1 MSPKTFYTGTL
12 IAIAGGIGAIS
23 LFGWV
28 GGLGFTLAIA
38 LIGMRLFGVIGLL
51 PVLVTGLLSL
61 FSYYGVFDNLPDMKR
76 EKERAD
82 IAGFLITVI
91 SELSVYGLAGQTEEL
106 NAAYFACGTTN
117 IKALRDLAIAAQEAT
132 LPPAAPAIT
141 EPLKK
146 LDNNETAPPDCFEV
160 IAELSSRSPK
170 FKEDLEKYLETIAS
184 PSSR

>member
-1 MSPKTFYTGTL
+1 MSPKQFAGIL
-12 IAIAGGIGAIS
+12 IAIVGGIVAIS
-23 LFGWV
+23 LFGWT

-38 LIGMRLFGVIGLL
+38 LIGTWFFGVKGLL
-51 PVLVTGLLSL
+51 PAVITGLLTL
-61 FSYYGVFDNLPDMKR
+61 LGYYGVFDKFPDMKKD
-76 EKERAD
+76 KERAD
-82 IAGFLITVI
+82 IAGFLSTVI
-91 SELSVYGLAGQTEEL
+91 SAPSVYGLAGQTEEL
-106 NAAYFACGTTN
+106 NTAYVACGTTN
-117 IKALRDLAIAAQEAT
+117 IKALRDFAIAAQEAT